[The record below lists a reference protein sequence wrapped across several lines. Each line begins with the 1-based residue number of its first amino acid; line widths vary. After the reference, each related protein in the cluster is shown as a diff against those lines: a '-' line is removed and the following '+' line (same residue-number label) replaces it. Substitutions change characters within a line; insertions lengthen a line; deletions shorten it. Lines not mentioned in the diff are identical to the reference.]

1 MIWYVRDK
9 DNQIIVLDDQLII
22 LTNGQR
28 GAGPNRLL
36 SGGSPA
42 EGGLDLNP
50 PETMSP
56 RLEEEFPLDLLQGT
70 KDNRQRWREESL
82 MWNTDSLITESNRTP
97 IPGRNRVTNSSLS
110 LITHVIVTLDILG
123 VLLLFYSSLLL
134 PLACFYLLNCII
146 LL

>member
-1 MIWYVRDK
+1 M
-9 DNQIIVLDDQLII
+9 
-22 LTNGQR
+22 
-28 GAGPNRLL
+28 
-36 SGGSPA
+36 
-42 EGGLDLNP
+42 NP